1 MALESMETRLQEL
14 ITSSSQSVED
24 AQDYQGKIMVELGE
38 KIEMNQIALENKMDR
53 DEIEG
58 DRGDIKKL
66 SQELRKIAEVL
77 SNGPDLDKRL
87 DKMKV
92 ILKGKV
98 DRAELERWVIP
109 VCHVSFARQVIWLCL

>member
-92 ILKGKV
+92 ILKGK
-98 DRAELERWVIP
+98 RY
-109 VCHVSFARQVIWLCL
+109 